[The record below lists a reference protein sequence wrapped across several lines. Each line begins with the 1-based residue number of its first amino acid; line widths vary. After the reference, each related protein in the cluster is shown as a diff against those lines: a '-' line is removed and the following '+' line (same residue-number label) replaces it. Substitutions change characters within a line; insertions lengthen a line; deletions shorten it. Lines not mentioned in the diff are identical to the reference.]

1 MTSPDPS
8 SGSSQ
13 GPQSGGF
20 PGSSEATSYVPTG
33 GAPGYGAPNAPASGQ
48 IPAQSGQWSA
58 QNPGP
63 QYGGGPYDPNT
74 QYDPNAQYNPNAQY
88 DPNSQYGPNPQYD
101 PNSQYGAWGP
111 QGYAPRPRPDLWL
124 ILALASVLAGIIT
137 YFMGFVSW
145 LSLASGVEDEAD
157 EWSTDLA
164 NGDIGVPGFF
174 SYEILLNPGKF
185 LIVLGAVAVA
195 TTLVLVPRYR
205 KALPFLAVIATAGW
219 LALFAAALALP
230 PVVELGAGA
239 IVALIF
245 GFLQVALLLG
255 ASFVFGLKRDE
266 QAPATAAAH

>member
-8 SGSSQ
+8 KGGSQ

-33 GAPGYGAPNAPASGQ
+33 GAPGYGTPNAPASGQ

-58 QNPGP
+58 QNPAP
-63 QYGGGPYDPNT
+63 QFGGGH
-74 QYDPNAQYNPNAQY
+74 YDPNARY
-88 DPNSQYGPNPQYD
+88 DPNN
-101 PNSQYGAWGP
+101 QYGASGGQP
-111 QGYAPRPRPDLWL
+111 YAPRPRPDLSL
-124 ILALASVLAGIIT
+124 ILALASALLGIVT

-145 LSLASGVEDEAD
+145 ITVASGVEDEAD
-157 EWSTDLA
+157 DWANDLA
-164 NGDIGVPGFF
+164 NGDTGVPGFF

-185 LIVLGAVAVA
+185 LILLGAVAVA

-230 PVVELGAGA
+230 PVVNLGAGA

-266 QAPATAAAH
+266 VAPDPAVAR